1 MTVVNVLFGTESGN
15 AEMVADEIADVM
27 NAAGLTA
34 EVAELADVEISD
46 LGSSDMVVL
55 ISSTYGEGGLSASA
69 EPFYEGLADDR
80 PALDGLR
87 FAAFG
92 LGDSSYE
99 NYNRAIETLSSL
111 LVELGAEQIGTTGR
125 HDATSGTSPV
135 DGAVEWAKQLV
146 ADLHEIVGDPVT
158 LLFTSVARFW

>member
-1 MTVVNVLFGTESGN
+1 MTEVNVLFGTESGN
-15 AEMVADEIADVM
+15 AEMVADEIAEVM
-27 NAAGLTA
+27 TTAGLGAVVT
-34 EVAELADVEISD
+34 ELTDVDIPD
-46 LGSSDMVVL
+46 LGSGDVVVL

-69 EPFYEGLADDR
+69 EPFYEALADDR

-99 NYNRAIETLSSL
+99 NYNRAIDTLSAL
-111 LVELGAEQIGTTGR
+111 LVELGAEQIGMTGR

-135 DGAVEWAKQLV
+135 DVAVDWANELV
-146 ADLHEIVGDPVT
+146 ADLQPSINV
-158 LLFTSVARFW
+158 